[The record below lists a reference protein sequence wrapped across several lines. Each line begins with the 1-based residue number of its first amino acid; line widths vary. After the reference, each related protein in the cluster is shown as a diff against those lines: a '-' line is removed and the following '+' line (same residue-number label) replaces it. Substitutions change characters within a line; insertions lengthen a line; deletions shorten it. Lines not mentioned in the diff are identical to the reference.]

1 MKKVLLTAA
10 LAAGLIAGVS
20 GTAQAALSIEIC
32 DVTGGVCTTLH
43 DNVVGED
50 LAPIAVGAL
59 VFNGTVGSF
68 NITVDTA
75 LSNATGGPLASNLGN
90 VILATNTTGAARTL
104 SVEAIDTSF
113 LFPGVSS
120 AIMNCQSSG
129 TNVAGVNQSVTTSCT
144 TDGQTANL
152 AGYNP
157 TGAGGN
163 SDTPVNILSQP
174 YSISNFSTIVFSGGG
189 IVQVT
194 QSTSVTSVPEPA
206 SLSLLGIG
214 LAGLAGAARR
224 RMRK

>member
-20 GTAQAALSIEIC
+20 GTAHAALSIEIC
-32 DVTGGVCTTLH
+32 DVTGATCTSVN
-43 DNVVGED
+43 DGGAGD
-50 LAPIAVGAL
+50 LAPGTPNAIIFSGLVG
-59 VFNGTVGSF
+59 GF

-75 LSNATGGPLASNLGN
+75 LTNSPGGPSASNLGN

-104 SVEAIDTSF
+104 SVEAIDDGF
-113 LFPGVSS
+113 MFPGVSAAS
-120 AIMNCQSSG
+120 MNCQSSG
-129 TNVAGVNQSVTTSCT
+129 TNVAGTGQSVSTSCT
-144 TDGQTANL
+144 ADGQTSNL
-152 AGYNP
+152 AAYDP
-157 TGAGGN
+157 SGAGES
-163 SDTPVNILSQP
+163 SDTAVNILSQP
-174 YSISNFSTIVFSGGG
+174 YTISNFSTILFSANG

-194 QSTSVTSVPEPA
+194 QSTRLTAVPEPA